1 MNTLWVILNAD
12 KTAVI
17 ELFETS
23 DADSKRHWDK
33 FMQFPQGTVFCRRMG
48 MRMRFSDNPI
58 KEHKWYVSYF
68 FWDDHTLWGHGD
80 PKGVG
85 WSACLAIPTTL
96 KMLEFLE

>member
-12 KTAVI
+12 KTAVL

-33 FMQFPQGTVFCRRMG
+33 FMQFPQGTVFCRRKSTALNYTQRG
-48 MRMRFSDNPI
+48 VDTS
-58 KEHKWYVSYF
+58 KWYVSYF
-68 FWDDHTLWGHGD
+68 FWDDHNRWGHGD
-80 PKGVG
+80 PKGMG
-85 WSACLAIPTTL
+85 WSACLAIPDTL